1 MDNKYLNQLTKEA
14 GIKDALKSAGG
25 NLAHFIDDGVGQL
38 ALAPVTHMA
47 AHTAATKA
55 GRQAFNA
62 GTYAKSVAPALA
74 VGAGGTA
81 LAVGAVKAIK
91 ALRAAKAA
99 KGATTP
105 EEASGIKRLLAKVG
119 IGSAVGAGS
128 AAV

>member
-14 GIKDALKSAGG
+14 GFVDAIKHGG
-25 NLAHFIDDGVGQL
+25 ELAQLGGMQL
-38 ALAPVTHMA
+38 AAAPLTHMVA
-47 AHTAATKA
+47 MTAATKA
-55 GRQAFNA
+55 GKQAFDPTA
-62 GTYAKSVAPALA
+62 YAKMVSPGVA
-74 VGAGGTA
+74 VGVGGTA